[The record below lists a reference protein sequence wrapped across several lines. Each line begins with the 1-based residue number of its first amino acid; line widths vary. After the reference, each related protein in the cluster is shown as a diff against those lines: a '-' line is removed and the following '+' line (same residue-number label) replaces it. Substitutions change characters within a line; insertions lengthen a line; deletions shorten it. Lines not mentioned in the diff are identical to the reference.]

1 MAETEK
7 KTDAET
13 ASVKESGI
21 KEEKKKSSKSGKPG
35 FGTRIKKFFK
45 DYKSEMKKVV
55 WYSKKQTIRSTGLVI
70 VCLVVVS
77 AVISLLDLGLSNLI
91 LWLGSLV

>member
-1 MAETEK
+1 
-7 KTDAET
+7 
-13 ASVKESGI
+13 
-21 KEEKKKSSKSGKPG
+21 
-35 FGTRIKKFFK
+35 
-45 DYKSEMKKVV
+45 MKKVV
-55 WYSKKQTIRSTGLVI
+55 WYSRKQTIRSTGLVI